1 MVIIYL
7 ESWYVGA
14 CRALPGQILFSNYIM
29 WPQSEMI
36 NELPWTRR
44 LQTSPSRCYPC
55 PFQKAVNFWM
65 IYSGAVRLFIFG
77 CNYFATKSCCY
88 IKYCI
93 YPSVVTCK
101 YCIYPSVVTCFQ
113 QFSELPILVIVS
125 QRMTLFASLCWN
137 NFTLPQFL
145 IPHSLLC
152 FDHNNLLWVRKYPW

>member
-1 MVIIYL
+1 MVVIYL

-29 WPQSEMI
+29 WPQSEII

-44 LQTSPSRCYPC
+44 LQTSPSRCYPF

-125 QRMTLFASLCWN
+125 QRHLHLQSNIVQDNA
-137 NFTLPQFL
+137 
-145 IPHSLLC
+145 
-152 FDHNNLLWVRKYPW
+152 DWVAIISDKRLQRLTPLGLKYQRP